1 MIAIKVRDFRGCSTA
16 DIECAPIA
24 LVAGR
29 NGAGKT
35 SVAQAVG
42 AALSGNTLP
51 IVGLRSSQSQAF
63 VRAGTEHATVLVR
76 SSEGTVGI
84 EWPRAQSVSTGKP
97 PQASEYA
104 TGLASIVT
112 LAPKDR
118 LRVLA
123 EYLHADPTREDLG
136 AALGEAGL
144 GGDKALD
151 TIWQLI
157 EQQGWDGAERI
168 RRERGQ
174 EMKGQWRA
182 TTGANYGSRIAAS
195 WRPDLDAFRESDLL
209 AAVTKARAD
218 RDAAMTATAVSD
230 SERRRLDEEASLL
243 DARRG
248 ALERATARVDEC
260 AAIYARA
267 AEQRATLPPA
277 ARQDGFPCPHCG
289 GFIIEV
295 KAGLIETR
303 YKQAPVADLTDAEL
317 KSRRLAIADAD
328 GVMSKAHGD
337 LAAARRDAAAAE
349 AAIARSVEAQERIAN
364 WPTAVETGMDRAAAE
379 AALDRAEK
387 TLAEYRQKI
396 EADRIHR
403 LIEGNEI
410 VIGLLAGDGLRAKKL
425 DQVLDVFNRVTLG
438 EITKAAGW
446 KPVSI
451 DRTAAIEY
459 GGRPYGLLS
468 SSEQYR
474 VRAALAVA
482 MAQLD
487 GSELVILDGAD
498 ILDAPSRSGL
508 FGLLESVGIPALVTM
523 TLARREQVPDLAAA
537 ELGRSYW
544 LSAGVVEPLV
554 AQEVAA

>member
-1 MIAIKVRDFRGCSTA
+1 MIEIKLRDFRGCATA

-24 LVAGR
+24 LVAGQ
-29 NGAGKT
+29 NAAGKT

-42 AALSGNTLP
+42 AALTGNALP
-51 IVGLRSSQSQAF
+51 IAGLRSSHSNVF
-63 VRAGTEHATVLVR
+63 VRAGAEQATVLVQ

-84 EWPRAQSVSTGKP
+84 QWPKAQAVSTGKP

-123 EYLHADPTREDLG
+123 EYLHADPTREDVG
-136 AALGEAGL
+136 AALEEAGL
-144 GGDKALD
+144 GGEKALD
-151 TIWQLI
+151 TIWDLI
-157 EQQGWDGAERI
+157 EQQGWDGAERT

-195 WRPDLDAFRESDLL
+195 WRPDLEVFRESDLL

-218 RDAAMTATAVSD
+218 RDNAMTAVAVSD
-230 SERRRLDEEASLL
+230 SERRRLEEEAGLL
-243 DARRG
+243 DLRRG

-260 AAIYARA
+260 AGIYARA
-267 AEQRATLPPA
+267 QEHRATLPPA
-277 ARQDGFPCPHCG
+277 SRQDGFPCPHCG
-289 GFIIEV
+289 AFILAV
-295 KAGLIETR
+295 RVGVVETR
-303 YKQAPVADLTDAEL
+303 YEKAPAVDITDSQL
-317 KSRRLAIADAD
+317 KARRIAIADAD
-328 GVMSKAHGD
+328 GLMSKALGD
-337 LAAARRDAAAAE
+337 LNAARRDAGAAE
-349 AAIARSVEAQERIAN
+349 AAIARSIEAQERLAN
-364 WPTAVETGMDRAAAE
+364 WPAGIETGTDRAAAE
-379 AALDRAEK
+379 AALERAEK
-387 TLAEYRQKI
+387 MLAEYRQKI
-396 EADRIHR
+396 EADRVHR

-425 DQVLDVFNRVTLG
+425 DQVLDVFNGVTLDQ
-438 EITKAAGW
+438 ISTAAGW
-446 KPVSI
+446 KPVHI

-459 GGRPYGLLS
+459 GGRPYALLS

-508 FGLLESVGIPALVTM
+508 FDLLESVGIPALVTM

-544 LSAGVVEPLV
+544 LSSGVVEPLE
-554 AQEVAA
+554 AKIAA